1 MTTATAEMNYFAELA
16 KNDVSKY
23 VEKKGKFS
31 YLSWT
36 YAIQTLKKAHP
47 DATWETK
54 RDEKGQPF
62 FKTECGFFVEVAVTV
77 EGITHS
83 QIHPVLDNNNR
94 PIAQPNAFQ
103 INTSI
108 QRCLVKAIA
117 LHGLGLYI
125 YAGED
130 LPELDDEGATTPS
143 APATPAPNAREEAR
157 ARAQAKVAEK
167 RAAETNAT
175 QPSSDGLPFD
185 EQATGTNEPAG
196 ASATATGT
204 ASDTAEPINENQ
216 IKAIGNMLNILVRK
230 KPDLNKD
237 EFVGAIVTRYGKSA
251 LEELTFEQGKEVVV
265 VINGEMRK

>member
-1 MTTATAEMNYFAELA
+1 MTTATAPTNYFAELA

-54 RDEKGQPF
+54 RDDKGQPF
-62 FKTECGFFVEVAVTV
+62 FKTDCGYFVEVAVTV

-130 LPELDDEGATTPS
+130 LPELEDADTTPS

-157 ARAQAKVAEK
+157 ARAAAKVQEKKAQAATAEQ
-167 RAAETNAT
+167 AN
-175 QPSSDGLPFD
+175 DGLPFPTPD
-185 EQATGTNEPAG
+185 AEPVATE
-196 ASATATGT
+196 TATGT
-204 ASDTAEPINENQ
+204 STETAEPINENQ
-216 IKAIGNMLNILVRK
+216 LKAIGNMLKMLTRK
-230 KPDLNKD
+230 KPDLNEA
-237 EFVGAIVTRYGKSA
+237 EFVGAIVKQYDKSS
-251 LEELTFEQGKEVVV
+251 LEELSFEQGKEVVTL
-265 VINGEMRK
+265 INAEMRK